1 MRADADPGLGLNTA
15 LPVTAFWSPAMFAV
29 ALYSID
35 TISHRTELILGY
47 RQSSFYQTGY
57 T

>member
-35 TISHRTELILGY
+35 TISHRTGLILGY